1 MEIVD
6 YPNYLIYE
14 DGRVYNQ
21 KFKRYVKPRNNK
33 YGYYQCKLCK
43 NGKPKSVM
51 IHRLVAIHYIPNP
64 DNKPCID
71 HIDGNKINNNI
82 NNLRWVSHI
91 ENGNAFRSIPTNNT
105 SGIKNISYHKPHN
118 SWQYRKNYFG
128 NTFTKTNKN
137 KNLVLWVK
145 FVDRLLFP

>member
-14 DGRVYNQ
+14 DGRVQN
-21 KFKRYVKPRNNK
+21 KKTKRYLKPRLQN
-33 YGYYQCKLCK
+33 YGYYRCSLCK
-43 NGKPKSVM
+43 NGKPKSFL
-51 IHRLVAIHYIPNP
+51 IHRLVANHYIPNP
-64 DNKPCID
+64 DNKPQTD

-82 NNLRWVSHI
+82 INLRWVSHI
-91 ENGNAFRSIPTNNT
+91 ENMNAFQSIPTNNT
-105 SGIKNISYHKPHN
+105 TGIKNILYDKRDN
-118 SWQYRKNYFG
+118 CWRYNRIYFG

>member
-21 KFKRYVKPRNNK
+21 KFKRYVKPPLQN
-33 YGYYQCKLCK
+33 YTYYRYNLCK
-43 NGKPKSVM
+43 NGEKKSVM

-91 ENGNAFRSIPTNNT
+91 ENDNAFRSISTNNT
-105 SGIKNISYHKPHN
+105 SGIKNISYNKNN
-118 SWQYRKNYFG
+118 SWHYSRKYFG